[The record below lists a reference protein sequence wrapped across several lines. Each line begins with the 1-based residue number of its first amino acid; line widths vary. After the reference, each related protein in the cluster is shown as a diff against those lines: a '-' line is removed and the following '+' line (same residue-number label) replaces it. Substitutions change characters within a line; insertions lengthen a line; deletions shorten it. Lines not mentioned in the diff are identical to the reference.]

1 MTAKK
6 IILLLALLLSIAI
19 LLISCFGSK
28 KNVYVSPPARTIPLD
43 SVMTDA
49 GPFRIKPQAD
59 SFLVDFFVPGDSS
72 CPVKIEFKTS
82 SHKLERLITD
92 SVFSAGYQRLLWS
105 RIDEKGESIEYYRA
119 YYYVITICDS
129 SYTRSFYYRKELY

>member
-6 IILLLALLLSIAI
+6 KILLLALLLSSVI
-19 LLISCFGSK
+19 LLISCFCSK

-43 SVMTDA
+43 SVKVEID
-49 GPFRIKPQAD
+49 PFRIKPEPD
-59 SFLVDFFVPGDSS
+59 SFMVNFFVPGDSS

-82 SHKLERLITD
+82 SHKLKRLITD
-92 SVFSAGYQRLLWS
+92 SVFSAGHHKLFWGRV
-105 RIDEKGESIEYYRA
+105 DEKGQSVEYYRA

-129 SYTRSFYYRKELY
+129 NYTRSFYYRREPY